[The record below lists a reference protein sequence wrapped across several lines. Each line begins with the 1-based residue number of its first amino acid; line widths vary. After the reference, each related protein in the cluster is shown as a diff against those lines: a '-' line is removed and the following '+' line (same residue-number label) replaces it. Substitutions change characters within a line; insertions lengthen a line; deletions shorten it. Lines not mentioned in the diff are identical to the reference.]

1 MGLVGG
7 RGLQLGEEREAIKER
22 RRDASGGGG
31 EETTRRMR
39 PDLRGGAQRTAED
52 RPRGVKRTAEDRVRA
67 CIHPHCPS
75 G

>member
-52 RPRGVKRTAEDRVRA
+52 RVRA